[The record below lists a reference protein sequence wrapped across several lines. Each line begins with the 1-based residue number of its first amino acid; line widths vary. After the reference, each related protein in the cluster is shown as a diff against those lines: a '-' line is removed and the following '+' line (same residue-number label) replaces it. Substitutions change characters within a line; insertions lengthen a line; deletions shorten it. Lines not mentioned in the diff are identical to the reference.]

1 MAAVLLRATRRV
13 HVADHFSGAARAYGS
28 SHGYPQGG
36 GGPLFGHPLGHS
48 PVVPMMPGYDAVQHA
63 TTILSVRKGG
73 KVVSARAPAAL
84 GRRAV

>member
-1 MAAVLLRATRRV
+1 MAALLRACKRV
-13 HVADHFSGAARAYGS
+13 HVDHIRGDTRAYGS
-28 SHGYPQGG
+28 SHGYPQG

-73 KVVSARAPAAL
+73 KVVSARARPQ
-84 GRRAV
+84 